1 VSLFLLLL
9 ALSADPC
16 THGGGGAQCV
26 TCVPSDRGTFVCR
39 GLCYTKTKKDGG
51 YDSVSLK
58 TEANDEHRARLKMD
72 EAAKEKCR

>member
-16 THGGGGAQCV
+16 THGGSGAQCV

-51 YDSVSLK
+51 YDSVPLK
-58 TEANDEHRARLKMD
+58 TEDKSKDAARAQLDK
-72 EAAKEKCR
+72 AAKESCP